1 MSQKT
6 LDRTTTILGL
16 IAGVSSVLGGAGMI
30 GGNTAGI
37 ITGISTAI
45 LGYLVQRPATD
56 QQQAAQK

>member
-6 LDRTTTILGL
+6 LDRLSTILGL
-16 IAGVSSVLGGAGMI
+16 VAGVSGVLGSSGMI

-56 QQQAAQK
+56 KPIN